1 MKQIIYSLVIILLLT
16 SCDQVIFPESQP
28 KKVKALKEIPG
39 ELQGVFL
46 DDDGDSLFV
55 YKHFFSYR
63 SDEFVT
69 LKNVYLS
76 DSAVLKKYQKR
87 YFFNII
93 EWIDEEAYW
102 LTYMLE
108 THDQGNEI
116 DVYTMDPGDIVKLAK
131 LQEITSKV
139 KDIEGAMAYY
149 LFDPKKRDYKKIIA
163 DTIFTKMINFRRVSA
178 WE

>member
-1 MKQIIYSLVIILLLT
+1 MKRLIYSLTLIILLA
-16 SCDQVIFPESQP
+16 SCDQVIFPEPQP
-28 KKVKALKEIPG
+28 KKVKPLKEIPG

-46 DDDGDSLFV
+46 DQNGDSLFV
-55 YKHFFSYR
+55 YELSFSYHT
-63 SDEFVT
+63 DEFPAMN
-69 LKNVYLS
+69 NVYLS

-87 YFFNII
+87 YFFNTMI
-93 EWIDEEAYW
+93 WVDEESYW

-139 KDIEGAMAYY
+139 KDIEGESEFY
-149 LFDPKKRDYKKIIA
+149 LFDPSKRDYKKIIA

-178 WE
+178 RE

>member
-1 MKQIIYSLVIILLLT
+1 MKRLIYSLALLLLLA
-16 SCDQVIFPESQP
+16 SCDQVIFPEPQP
-28 KKVKALKEIPG
+28 EKVKPLKEIPG

-46 DDDGDSLFV
+46 DHNGDSLFV
-55 YKHFFSYR
+55 YEHAFSYHN
-63 SDEFVT
+63 DDFMDM
-69 LKNVYLS
+69 KNVSLS
-76 DSAVLKKYQKR
+76 DSAVLKKYQKK
-87 YFFNII
+87 YFFNMMIRV
-93 EWIDEEAYW
+93 DKKSYW

-108 THDQGNEI
+108 THDQGNEM

-139 KDIEGAMAYY
+139 KDIEGEPTYY

-163 DTIFTKMINFRRVSA
+163 DTIFTKMISFRRVSA